1 MLRTTSDLDMAGR
14 DPMRLREL
22 AGLTLEA
29 YRKLN
34 EIAAESNYRA
44 TKRSGDDELTRVCE
58 LLQEALNELESIA
71 GRSTKSSTVQG

>member
-1 MLRTTSDLDMAGR
+1 MLKTSDLDIAGR
-14 DPMRLREL
+14 DPMRLRKL

-44 TKRSGDDELTRVCE
+44 TKQSGDDELTRVCE
-58 LLQEALNELESIA
+58 LLQEVLSELESTA
-71 GRSTKSSTVQG
+71 GRSTTSSPVQN

>member
-1 MLRTTSDLDMAGR
+1 MLKTTSNLDIVGR
-14 DPMRLREL
+14 DPMQLREL

-44 TKRSGDDELTRVCE
+44 AKRSGDDELTRVCE
-58 LLQEALNELESIA
+58 LLQEVLSELESTA
-71 GRSTKSSTVQG
+71 GRSTKSSTVQD